1 MSKRLFFALLS
12 AALAAATLVGLT
24 LPATPAQAE
33 LRTVTVRLDDG
44 SLSTVTVDVPP
55 GTPLS
60 DIIVPAGTPLA
71 DVTVPT
77 PAPTPTVTEPA
88 PAPTPTTPS
97 SPAPTPRGGGSV
109 DPSRPRGGGSP
120 SRQTPKT
127 SDKGALQKTTGDA
140 EKAKKKVVRH
150 APKAEPQR
158 EVKKKLDK
166 IDDKLRNHDG
176 SPAPSNPT
184 FFDALPGPAVAA
196 GVPNFVIQKFRV
208 PIFLLPI
215 YQAAGIQYGI
225 RWEILAAINEIETDY
240 GRNLNVSSAG
250 AVGWMQFL
258 PSTWKAWGV
267 DANKD
272 RRKDPFNP
280 VDAIFSAARYLRAA
294 DGDND
299 IQKAIFAYN
308 HAGWY
313 VDSVM
318 LRARMIAGVPAD
330 LIGSLTGLTEGHF
343 PVYARARYA
352 DDLAERDVI
361 KRVKRGANAAHVI
374 SSNADRQGIDVF
386 ARRGAPVVAV
396 NDGVIKKL
404 GVSKRIG
411 RYVVLQDVYGN
422 QYTYGNLGRIS
433 KLYPIPKSDLGKL
446 KTTAKAIQ
454 ANQRQKRKD
463 PTPTAPASAGRQL
476 THPTT
481 PTAASKARARVAGK
495 AKRSRIAASEAAPV
509 AKAVERERLF
519 AHPMRPQSKKA
530 GGLEQILLSRAK
542 RGAYST
548 FDNVSSR
555 PLRFDPKRM
564 RLARLKKGSHV
575 VGGTVLGRIAKP
587 SSTMAS
593 HMYFQIRPAGKG
605 APMIDPKPI
614 LDGWKLLEATAIYR
628 ASGRNALYDPD
639 GRDNLSIGEV
649 MLLPK
654 SMLERR
660 VLNDPRVDMY
670 PGGRDDIRTGQ
681 IDRRVLATLEYL
693 AESGFNPTVS
703 CLKTGHSEFTTSGNV
718 SEHWSGNAVDI
729 SAINGISI
737 LGHQDAGGIADQV
750 VHRLMLL
757 QGTMQP
763 HQVISL
769 LDYGANT
776 FAMADHAD
784 HIHIGFQPLF
794 GANRKLGL
802 QALAV
807 LKPGQWNKL
816 VQRLSKIDNPVVPTA
831 PSKYAIKVPK
841 KKQRGVISDD

>member
-1 MSKRLFFALLS
+1 VLLT
-12 AALAAATLVGLT
+12 AALAAAIAAGVSV
-24 LPATPAQAE
+24 PASAE
-33 LRTVTVRLDDG
+33 LRTVTVQLANG
-44 SLSTVTVDVPP
+44 STTTVTVDVPP
-55 GTPLS
+55 GTPL
-60 DIIVPAGTPLA
+60 DQ
-71 DVTVPT
+71 VTVPI
-77 PAPTPTVTEPA
+77 PTPTVPL
-88 PAPTPTTPS
+88 PVPTPTPTSPT
-97 SPAPTPRGGGSV
+97 SPAP
-109 DPSRPRGGGSP
+109 SP
-120 SRQTPKT
+120 SPTPDDDQPSGDQTDKAPSA
-127 SDKGALQKTTGDA
+127 SDKGTTQMTSGTT
-140 EKAKKKVVRH
+140 EKAKKNALGDV
-150 APKAEPQR
+150 PNAEPQR

-166 IDDKLRNHDG
+166 INEKLRNADG
-176 SPAPSNPT
+176 SPAASNPT
-184 FFDALPGPAVAA
+184 YFDALPGPAVAS

-225 RWEILAAINEIETDY
+225 RWEVLAAINEIETDY

-258 PSTWKAWGV
+258 PSTWKMYGV

-272 RRKDPFNP
+272 GRKDPFNP
-280 VDAIFSAARYLRAA
+280 VDAIFAAARYLRAA
-294 DGDND
+294 GGDQD
-299 IQKAIFAYN
+299 VQKAIFAYN
-308 HAGWY
+308 HADWY

-330 LIGSLTGLTEGHF
+330 LVGSLTGLTEGHF

-352 DDLAERDVI
+352 DDLAERDAI

-374 SSNADRQGIDVF
+374 SSDEQRTGIDIF

-396 NDGVIKKL
+396 NDGVVKKL
-404 GVSKRIG
+404 GRSKRLG
-411 RYVVLQDVYGN
+411 RYIVLQDVYGN
-422 QYTYGNLGRIS
+422 QYTYGNLGRVS

-454 ANQRQKRKD
+454 ANSEQKRTD
-463 PTPTAPASAGRQL
+463 PKPTAPASAGRQVS
-476 THPTT
+476 T
-481 PTAASKARARVAGK
+481 PTKASAAKARVAAK
-495 AKRSRIAASEAAPV
+495 AKKSRVAANDSTESAA
-509 AKAVERERLF
+509 KTVERERLF
-519 AHPMRPQSKKA
+519 AHPTRPQAKKS
-530 GGLEQILLSRAK
+530 GGLEQILITRAK
-542 RGAYST
+542 KGAYST

-575 VGGTVLGRIAKP
+575 VGGTVLGRIAGP
-587 SSTMAS
+587 SSRKAS
-593 HMYFQIRPAGKG
+593 HIYFQIRPAGKG

-639 GRDNLSIGEV
+639 GSDNLSIGQV

-660 VLNDPRVDMY
+660 VLEDPRINIYDQ
-670 PGGRDDIRTGQ
+670 GRDDIRTGQ

-693 AESGFNPTVS
+693 AESGFNPTVAS
-703 CLKTGHSEFTTSGNV
+703 LRSGHSYLTSSGNV
-718 SEHWSGNAVDI
+718 SEHSSGNAVDI
-729 SAINGISI
+729 AMVNNIPI
-737 LGHQDAGGIADQV
+737 LGHQEPGGIADQV

-763 HQVISL
+763 HQIISL

-776 FAMADHAD
+776 YAMADHAD
-784 HIHIGFQPLF
+784 HIHVGFKPLF
-794 GANRKLGL
+794 GTNKKLGM

-807 LKPGQWNKL
+807 LKPGQWDNL
-816 VQRLSKIDNPVVPTA
+816 VQRLAKIDNPVVPTKA
-831 PSKYAIKVPK
+831 SKYAIKVPRK
-841 KKQRGVISDD
+841 HRGSAAHSGD

>member
-1 MSKRLFFALLS
+1 
-12 AALAAATLVGLT
+12 LT
-24 LPATPAQAE
+24 VPATPANAE
-33 LRTVTVRLDDG
+33 FRTVTVRLADG
-44 SLSTVTVDVPP
+44 STTTVTVDVPP
-55 GTPLS
+55 GTPL
-60 DIIVPAGTPLA
+60 DQVQLPAPPPTPT
-71 DVTVPT
+71 VTSPV
-77 PAPTPTVTEPA
+77 PAPTPTS
-88 PAPTPTTPS
+88 PS
-97 SPAPTPRGGGSV
+97 SPAPTPSTPSNPTQGQQPS
-109 DPSRPRGGGSP
+109 DPTGALDQAPNA
-120 SRQTPKT
+120 
-127 SDKGALQKTTGDA
+127 SDKGGAQTGSGGK
-140 EKAKKKVVRH
+140 EKAKPN
-150 APKAEPQR
+150 ALGDIPNAEPQR

-166 IDDKLRNHDG
+166 INEKLRNPDG
-176 SPAPSNPT
+176 TPAPTNPT
-184 FFDALPGPAVAA
+184 YFDALPGPAVAS

-225 RWEILAAINEIETDY
+225 RWEVLAAINEIETDY

-258 PSTWKAWGV
+258 PSTWKTWGV

-272 RRKDPFNP
+272 GRKDPFNP

-294 DGDND
+294 DGDQD

-330 LIGSLTGLTEGHF
+330 LVGSLTGLTEGHF

-352 DDLAERDVI
+352 DDLAERDAI

-374 SSNADRQGIDVF
+374 SSDEQRTGIDIF

-396 NDGVIKKL
+396 NDGVVKKI
-404 GVSKRIG
+404 GVSKKIG
-411 RYVVLQDVYGN
+411 RYIVLQDVYGN
-422 QYTYGNLGRIS
+422 QYTYGSLGRIS
-433 KLYPIPKSDLGKL
+433 RLYPIPKSDLSKL
-446 KTTAKAIQ
+446 KTTAKALQ

-476 THPTT
+476 GA
-481 PTAASKARARVAGK
+481 PTATSTAKKRVAAK
-495 AKRSRIAASEAAPV
+495 AKKTRIAAQDAAPV

-519 AHPMRPQSKKA
+519 AHPTRPGAKNA
-530 GGLEQILLSRAK
+530 GGLEQVLLSKAK

-575 VGGTVLGRIAKP
+575 VGGTVLGRIGRP
-587 SSTMAS
+587 SSTTAS
-593 HMYFQIRPAGKG
+593 HIYFQIRPAGKG

-639 GRDNLSIGEV
+639 GSDNLSIGQV

-654 SMLERR
+654 TMLERR
-660 VLNDPRVDMY
+660 VLNDPRIDIY
-670 PGGRDDIRTGQ
+670 AAGRDDIRTGQ

-703 CLKTGHSEFTTSGNV
+703 CLRSGHSEFTTSGNV

-729 SAINGISI
+729 SAVNDIPM
-737 LGHQDAGGIADQV
+737 LGHQDPGGIADQV

-763 HQVISL
+763 HQIISL

-784 HIHIGFQPLF
+784 HIHVGFKPLF
-794 GANRKLGL
+794 GTNKKLGL

-807 LKPGQWNKL
+807 LKPGQWNNL
-816 VQRLSKIDNPVVPTA
+816 VKRLSKIDNPVVPTQA
-831 PSKYAIKVPK
+831 SKYAIKVPK
-841 KKQRGVISDD
+841 KRRGVISDD